1 MNIYGYQP
9 ASPPSSITTPDKAFQ
24 NAGKISPS
32 GESNFATLLQAY
44 TQQVNHDS
52 KAAGKAAVGLATGVD
67 TGKGTAETLL
77 AIKQAELSFQL
88 MLGVRNK
95 LVDAYREIIRMQV

>member
-1 MNIYGYQP
+1 MNIHGYSPTSAANAMSP
-9 ASPPSSITTPDKAFQ
+9 AKNTMQDVGKAA
-24 NAGKISPS
+24 AGEK
-32 GESNFATLLQAY
+32 NFASLLQAY

-52 KAAGKAAVGLATGVD
+52 KAAGKAAVDLASGVD

-77 AIKQAELSFQL
+77 AIKQADLSFQM

-95 LVDAYREIIRMQV
+95 LVDAYREISRMQV

>member
-1 MNIYGYQP
+1 MNIHGYQS
-9 ASPPSSITTPDKAFQ
+9 SPGPSSITTPGNKFQ
-24 NAGKISPS
+24 DVGKTSAGAN
-32 GESNFATLLQAY
+32 NFATLLQAY
-44 TQQVNHDS
+44 TEQVNTDV
-52 KAAGKAAVGLATGVD
+52 KAAAKDSVDLATGTD

-77 AIKQAELSFQL
+77 AMKQAELSFQM

>member
-1 MNIYGYQP
+1 MNIHGYQP
-9 ASPPSSITTPDKAFQ
+9 SSVSSGISSPKNTMQDVGKA
-24 NAGKISPS
+24 AG
-32 GESNFATLLQAY
+32 GEKNFATLLQAY

-52 KAAGKAAVGLATGVD
+52 KAAGKAAVALASGVD

-77 AIKQAELSFQL
+77 AIKQANLSFQM

>member
-1 MNIYGYQP
+1 MNIHGYQP
-9 ASPPSSITTPDKAFQ
+9 TSGITTPNHQLQDVGKAT
-24 NAGKISPS
+24 G
-32 GESNFATLLQAY
+32 GEKNFATLLQAY

-52 KAAGKAAVGLATGVD
+52 KAAGKAAVDLAAGVD

-77 AIKQAELSFQL
+77 AIKEADLSFKM